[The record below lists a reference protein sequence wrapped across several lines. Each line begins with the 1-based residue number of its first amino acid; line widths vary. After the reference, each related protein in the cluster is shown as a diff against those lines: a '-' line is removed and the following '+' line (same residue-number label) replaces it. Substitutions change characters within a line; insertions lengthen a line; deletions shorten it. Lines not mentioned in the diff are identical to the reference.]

1 LVEGCPIVAAGTAT
15 IPHHALLV
23 CEPFGVRL
31 QAARVAAA
39 IAAGLVAR
47 GQPDPDVIELPPDV
61 DDRRTSELLE
71 RARFHPRMRPARAVV
86 LAVPALHERTLQG
99 SSTFEV
105 ATLARQSGV
114 PCYAVAA
121 RNELDS
127 FDLRILDLQVVLKGR
142 GSAGLRGAGER
153 LAALL

>member
-1 LVEGCPIVAAGTAT
+1 LVEGCPIVAAGTAN
-15 IPHHALLV
+15 IPDRTLLV
-23 CEPFGVRL
+23 CEPFGPRL
-31 QAARVAAA
+31 QAARVADA

-47 GQPDPDVIELPPDV
+47 GQPAPDVIELPPDV
-61 DDRRTSELLE
+61 DDRGTAELLE
-71 RARFHPRMRPARAVV
+71 RAHFHPRMRAARAVV

-121 RNELDS
+121 RSELDS
-127 FDLRILDLQVVLKGR
+127 FDLRVLDLQRVLRGR
-142 GSAGLRGAGER
+142 GRAGLQGAGEQ